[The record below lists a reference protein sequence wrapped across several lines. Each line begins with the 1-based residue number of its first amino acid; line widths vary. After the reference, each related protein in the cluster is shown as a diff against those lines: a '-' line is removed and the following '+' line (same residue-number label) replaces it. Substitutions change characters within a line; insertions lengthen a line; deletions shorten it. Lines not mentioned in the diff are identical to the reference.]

1 MLGSRPRS
9 LSARTVLGAL
19 AASGALALVGAFAGP
34 AEAAT
39 GLVPPVP
46 QPAGVEAPASYVGA
60 DTCDY
65 TAKPGVSRFAAL
77 VQASYP
83 GTGTS
88 GVLNSCAAEGSV
100 SEHTEGRAWDWTV
113 SAANAGQVAQ
123 VNDLTGWLLATD
135 AAGNQAANARRL
147 GIMYIIWNR
156 QILGLYNLSAGWQP
170 YSCSGVTGCH
180 QDHVHFSFAWNG
192 AMGRTSFW
200 TGQVAAPD
208 YGPCVGPG
216 QMFALPYAGPNPN
229 RCPSWRPLSPA
240 DPSVAVLRGATGTTV
255 GPGSSGPAVAAL
267 QQVLGGTVPDGSYGP
282 ATQDVVKTF
291 QRRRGLPVTGT
302 VATPTWASLLAYAT
316 AGVAL
321 PPPPDAPVPP
331 TGRLAATAAGG
342 VLSPGSFLVAG
353 QYILLMQGD
362 GNAVVYGNGRAL
374 WSTGTGGNPGARL
387 VVQSDGN
394 TVVYGP
400 TNQALWQTATA
411 GAGAVLGLD
420 TDGGLVL
427 DAAAGRTWRNG
438 APGTDLAVPT
448 TVLNPNQY
456 LHSADRQYTAVQQTD
471 GNFVVYGYGRAVWSS
486 ATDGSGSSRLVLQS
500 DGNVVVYTAGGVPM
514 WHSHTF
520 AAGPGAT
527 LIMQNDG
534 NLVLY
539 TAGRPV
545 WWTRV

>member
-1 MLGSRPRS
+1 MLGSRPRT

-19 AASGALALVGAFAGP
+19 AASGALTLVSAFAGP

-39 GLVPPVP
+39 GLAPPVA
-46 QPAGVEAPASYVGA
+46 QPAGVEAPSGYVGA

-77 VQASYP
+77 VQATYP

-113 SAANAGQVAQ
+113 SAANAGQAAQ
-123 VNDLTGWLLATD
+123 VNDLFGWLLATD

-147 GIMYIIWNR
+147 GIMYIIWNK
-156 QILGLYNLSAGWQP
+156 QILGMYDLASGWRP

-180 QDHVHFSFAWNG
+180 QNHVHFSFAWNG

-208 YGPCVGPG
+208 YGPCVGAG
-216 QMFALPYAGPNPN
+216 QMFALPYSRPNPN
-229 RCPSWRPLSPA
+229 DCPSWRPQSPA

-282 ATQDVVKTF
+282 ATQDVVRTF
-291 QRRRGLPVTGT
+291 QIRRGLPATGT
-302 VATPTWASLLAYAT
+302 VTTPTWASLLAYSTGGA
-316 AGVAL
+316 AL
-321 PPPPDAPVPP
+321 PPPPDAPVPAS
-331 TGRLAATAAGG
+331 GQLAAAAGG
-342 VLSPGSFLVAG
+342 GVLPAGGFLVAG

-374 WSTGTGGNPGARL
+374 WSTGTNGNPGARL
-387 VVQSDGN
+387 MVQGDGN

-400 TNQALWQTATA
+400 MNQVLWQSATR

-427 DAAAGRTWRNG
+427 DAAGVRTWRNG

-448 TVLNPNQY
+448 TVLSPNQY

-486 ATDGSGSSRLVLQS
+486 ATNGSGSGRLVLQG
-500 DGNVVVYTAGGVPM
+500 DGNVVVYSPSNVPLWNSRTGGAGSGV
-514 WHSHTF
+514 
-520 AAGPGAT
+520 A

-539 TAGRPV
+539 AAGRPL
-545 WWTRV
+545 WWTRA